1 MNLFIKWFKKSKKLY
16 KNKNIKILFS
26 GRKEPLNDKVYNAM
40 KELEKDT
47 INNTGL
53 VVNFCLNYG
62 GRAEII
68 DACKTISKEVK
79 DELINI
85 NDINEDYFSKKLY
98 NPLPDVDYLLRTSG
112 EQRISN
118 FLVGEL
124 SYAEFIFVKDYFPDF
139 NCNKFDEVISNYY
152 KRNRRFG
159 DVKEK

>member
-79 DELINI
+79 DKLINI
-85 NDINEDYFSKKLY
+85 NDINEEYFSKKLY
-98 NPLPDVDYLLRTSG
+98 NPLPDVDYLIRTSG

-118 FLVGEL
+118 FLLWEL
-124 SYAEFIFVKDYFPDF
+124 SYA
-139 NCNKFDEVISNYY
+139 
-152 KRNRRFG
+152 
-159 DVKEK
+159 